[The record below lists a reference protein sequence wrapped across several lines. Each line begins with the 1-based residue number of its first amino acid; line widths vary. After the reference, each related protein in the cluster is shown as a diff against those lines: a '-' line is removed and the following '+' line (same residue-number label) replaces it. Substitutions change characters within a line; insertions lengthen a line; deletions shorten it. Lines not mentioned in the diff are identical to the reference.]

1 MTLRVL
7 GRSFAWLLVCSLLLA
22 GCGGVVELEPH
33 DLDGVA
39 DVQVPEV
46 FERVPGVADNHAG
59 EEHPF
64 LPPLVSLD
72 QHADREKVTFYFTAS
87 TYHDAGGNRHV
98 GELLAMTLYHQPAS
112 MEERVQEHLAY
123 VLDHAMTLDVHWPRV
138 ATYEERIPNAQGGT
152 RPAYSEA
159 EVAWQDS
166 VEEARRRI
174 DIGSG
179 SYPYVGFF
187 SAGAQR
193 EARLYVLTDVEGRF
207 RLAYVSQKKHRS
219 RTVALDWLGKIADS
233 VRLKPQLVEHFNK

>member
-1 MTLRVL
+1 M
-7 GRSFAWLLVCSLLLA
+7 
-22 GCGGVVELEPH
+22 
-33 DLDGVA
+33 
-39 DVQVPEV
+39 
-46 FERVPGVADNHAG
+46 
-59 EEHPF
+59 
-64 LPPLVSLD
+64 
-72 QHADREKVTFYFTAS
+72 
-87 TYHDAGGNRHV
+87 
-98 GELLAMTLYHQPAS
+98 GELFAMTLYHQPAS
-112 MEERVQEHLAY
+112 MEEGVQDHLAY

-138 ATYEERIPNAQGGT
+138 ATDEERIPNAQGGT

-166 VEEARRRI
+166 VEEAGRRI

-219 RTVALDWLGKIADS
+219 PTVALDWLGKIADS